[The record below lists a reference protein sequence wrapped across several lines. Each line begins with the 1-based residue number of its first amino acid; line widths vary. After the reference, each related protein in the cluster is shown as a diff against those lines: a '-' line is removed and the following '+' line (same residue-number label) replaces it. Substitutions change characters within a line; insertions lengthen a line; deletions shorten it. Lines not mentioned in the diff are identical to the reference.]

1 MNTVTLFDAH
11 HDFNASTSLLSVFES
26 GNLAGGPPVLALE
39 NAVSDMCQHRPVV
52 SVVNMTEALCLA
64 LHLAGVGVGDDV
76 LTMSFN
82 CLSSNVCI
90 NMVGANGIWVDVDPV
105 CACIDLND
113 VHSALTP
120 ATKALVVYQ
129 LAGYPICM
137 DGAIDFCRK
146 HNIALIED
154 ANNSWLSADAHTRKY
169 SEIDFLYFTVFS
181 LYANRQINGI
191 EGALLVCPSTDL
203 AIKAKRWTRF
213 GIDSNKF
220 RLANGEINPS
230 YDILD
235 KGINASLN
243 AVSASLALKHL
254 ESLGKRIEKC
264 RLHAAIL
271 LSACEGNPLIN
282 PIKWKSD
289 NIPSFWVFLIRSSE
303 RELLK
308 NYLKIHGIQTSSLHF
323 PNHLYSVFKFGKRNL
338 PGTALIQNE
347 LLALPCG
354 WWLSESDISN
364 LAICLRNFSKE
375 NIYV

>member
-1 MNTVTLFDAH
+1 VTTVTLFDAH
-11 HDFNASTSLLSVFES
+11 HDFDASTSLLSVFKS

-39 NAVSDMCQHRPVV
+39 NAVSDLCQHRPVV

-82 CLSSNVCI
+82 CMSSNVCI

-105 CACIDLND
+105 YACIDLND

-120 ATKALVVYQ
+120 ATKALIVYQ
-129 LAGYPICM
+129 LAGYAICM
-137 DGAIDFCRK
+137 DGVIDFCRTN
-146 HNIALIED
+146 NIALIED
-154 ANNSWLSADAHTRKY
+154 ANNSWLSADAHKRKY

-191 EGALLVCPSTDL
+191 EGALLVCPSTGL
-203 AIKAKRWTRF
+203 ATKAKRWTRF
-213 GIDSNKF
+213 GIDSDKF
-220 RLANGEINPS
+220 RLENGEINPG
-230 YDILD
+230 YDISD

-243 AVSASLALKHL
+243 AVSASLAFRHLK
-254 ESLGKRIEKC
+254 SLSKRIEKC
-264 RLHAAIL
+264 RLHAEIL
-271 LSACEGNPLIN
+271 LSACEDNKLID

-289 NIPSFWVFLIRSSE
+289 NIPSFWVFLIRSTE

-308 NYLKIHGIQTSSLHF
+308 NYLKICGIQTSFLHF
-323 PNHLYSVFKFGKRNL
+323 PNHLYSVFNFGKRNL
-338 PGTALIQNE
+338 PGTVLIQNE

-354 WWLSESDISN
+354 WWLSESDIFN
-364 LAICLRNFSKE
+364 MAFCLRNFSRE
-375 NIYV
+375 NKYV